1 MGDSIRSKVFGG
13 REEGVWGRGPFWRK
27 VPSPKRPPLSLPR
40 LSTLSN
46 PCSDLSLWRRGERLS
61 ILMRYLFTIHRCN
74 LPFREH
80 KTPQLNCPT
89 KKEPVNLTDQPA
101 LFLSYD
107 RDFLRAASPLYK
119 SLRWRAG
126 FGEGRRNPFFR
137 RVPPPQSLS
146 IFPVTPYGS
155 MKLKGPA

>member
-1 MGDSIRSKVFGG
+1 MVVEGSALGRAGKIEGG
-13 REEGVWGRGPFWRK
+13 RGTFLEKGPLPRT
-27 VPSPKRPPLSLPR
+27 PSSLPR

-61 ILMRYLFTIHRCN
+61 ILMSYLFTIHRCN

-80 KTPQLNCPT
+80 KNPQLNCPT
-89 KKEPVNLTDQPA
+89 KKSQSISLINR
-101 LFLSYD
+101 LFSFHTTG
-107 RDFLRAASPLYK
+107 DFLRAASPLYK